1 MKTYTIYG
9 QRENEPRFALVTL
22 TGNFAPQVFDT
33 LFDYTV
39 GQFNYLFDNIFAE
52 EGGDYVKN

>member
-9 QRENEPRFALVTL
+9 QTGNEKPFPFVTL

-33 LFDYTV
+33 LYDYVIGQFDYL
-39 GQFNYLFDNIFAE
+39 YEDWFAKE
-52 EGGDYVKN
+52 ESDE

>member
-9 QRENEPRFALVTL
+9 QTALEKPFPLVTL

-39 GQFNYLFDNIFAE
+39 GQFNYMFDNIFAKE
-52 EGGDYVKN
+52 ESDE

>member
-9 QRENEPRFALVTL
+9 QRENEPKFSLVTL

-33 LFDYTV
+33 LFDYAV
-39 GQFNYLFDNIFAE
+39 GQFNYLFDNIWAE
-52 EGGDYVKN
+52 EEK